1 MNVSK
6 IYFGWYFLPPYSQTN
21 HSNMYPMNNIEICV
35 QWIVIGTF
43 YFFHLTVGPTREV
56 CVSLPDPRPP
66 LVIHWR
72 QQDEGKDR
80 IWRFHPWYHHHP
92 STTSTDYTYHRLW
105 GEFSSMM
112 TFNYW
117 YKVINWFG
125 NMQFL
130 IYNYWILVIKNSL
143 FHVLYYSY
151 QNHGKWST
159 YVSKCTKSKACG
171 SNIAFNRAENTFP
184 RIFFSIRFHV
194 EVENVT

>member
-1 MNVSK
+1 M
-6 IYFGWYFLPPYSQTN
+6 FYFL
-21 HSNMYPMNNIEICV
+21 
-35 QWIVIGTF
+35 
-43 YFFHLTVGPTREV
+43 HLTVGPTREV
-56 CVSLPDPRPP
+56 CVSLPDPCPP

-92 STTSTDYTYHRLW
+92 STASTDYTYHRLW

-117 YKVINWFG
+117 CKLINWFG

-143 FHVLYYSY
+143 FMPPLRSSRRHYVFGLSVR
-151 QNHGKWST
+151 T
-159 YVSKCTKSKACG
+159 YVRLYVRTSRSCDHVIWRTDWSIPAKLWSCMYLAEPMNWLDFGVTRSKVKG
-171 SNIAFNRAENTFP
+171 HRA
-184 RIFFSIRFHV
+184 H
-194 EVENVT
+194 